1 MRAWPAAWMVLVVAG
16 GASAHAHS
24 PSLWERAA
32 DPRMALAD
40 EVHREVEARLMMADR
55 FDRGAGVDKLH
66 RHTPMALEELGKA
79 MQRLKEAH
87 ADGSPDVRLRFDLG
101 RVAESLGDEKA
112 AAPVLKSALLEAPDH
127 PLATRAYF
135 SQGICFAKLGLP
147 EEEIVAYDKYLA
159 RETDPLD
166 RALALSNRAEA
177 EMYMARLLPPGSDYQ
192 GRLTLAIN
200 DYRAALSL
208 EPSFGSAHW
217 GLAVALDRSGD
228 TPGGLAEAK
237 IAITFDP
244 LDQLLTGPDIF
255 FVPSYD
261 LNWYEAMSAIARAQQ
276 VDDAITAILWWETA
290 VAKWAT
296 YVAVAASDDRW
307 LSLAKAHQASSQRE
321 LGRAKKRGAHAPKL
335 RHLRGD
341 EVGSAPNGT
350 GP

>member
-1 MRAWPAAWMVLVVAG
+1 MRRWAAAFIVIFIAAG
-16 GASAHAHS
+16 ARAQGHS
-24 PSLWERAA
+24 PSVWERAA

-55 FDRGAGVDKLH
+55 LH
-66 RHTPMALEELGKA
+66 RRTPMAQEELGKA

-87 ADGSPDVRLRFDLG
+87 ADVSPDVRLRFDFG
-101 RVAESLGDEKA
+101 KVAESLADEKR
-112 AAPVLKSALLEAPDH
+112 AAPVLRSALLEAPDH

-135 SQGICFAKLGLP
+135 SLGICLAKLGLP
-147 EEEIVAYDKYLA
+147 EEEIAAYDQYLA
-159 RETDPLD
+159 RETDSTD

-192 GRLTLAIN
+192 GRLTRAIN
-200 DYRAALSL
+200 DYRAALAL

-228 TPGGLAEAK
+228 TPGGLVEAK
-237 IAITFDP
+237 TAIAFDP
-244 LDQLLTGPDIF
+244 LDQLLTGPEVF

-261 LNWYEAMSAIARAQQ
+261 LNWYEGMSAMARTQQ
-276 VDDAITAILWWETA
+276 ADDAMTAILWWETA

-307 LSLAKAHQASSQRE
+307 LPLAKAHQTSCQRE
-321 LGRAKKRGAHAPKL
+321 LDRAKKRAARSPKA
-335 RHLRGD
+335 RHPRGD
-341 EVGSAPNGT
+341 EDGSAMKKGAAP
-350 GP
+350 

>member
-1 MRAWPAAWMVLVVAG
+1 MRTWAAGFIVLFVAA
-16 GASAHAHS
+16 GARAQGHS

-40 EVHREVEARLMMADR
+40 EVHREVEARLMMAER
-55 FDRGAGVDKLH
+55 LH
-66 RHTPMALEELGKA
+66 RHTPMALEELSKA

-87 ADGSPDVRLRFDLG
+87 ADVSPDVRLRFDFG
-101 RVAESLGDEKA
+101 KVAESIGDEKL
-112 AAPVLKSALLEAPDH
+112 AAPALKSALLEAPDH

-135 SQGICFAKLGLP
+135 SLGICLAKLGLP
-147 EEEIVAYDKYLA
+147 EEEIAAYDKYLA
-159 RETDPLD
+159 RETDSTD

-228 TPGGLAEAK
+228 PPGGLVEAK
-237 IAITFDP
+237 TAITFDP
-244 LDQLLTGPDIF
+244 LDQLLTGPEVF

-261 LNWYEAMSAIARAQQ
+261 LNWYEGMSAMARAQ
-276 VDDAITAILWWETA
+276 VDDAMTAILWWETA

-307 LSLAKAHQASSQRE
+307 LPLAKAHQTSCQRE
-321 LGRAKKRGAHAPKL
+321 LDRAKKRAARSPKP
-335 RHLRGD
+335 RHPRGD
-341 EVGSAPNGT
+341 EGGSVMNGAAP
-350 GP
+350 